1 MFAISRPTFLAKL
14 RLAFKCPQFEWASS
28 NDVPSKALTTASLR
42 SYIDLNSSFEPRR
55 SRFSTPAPMCPCI
68 SGLLPRCSYSR
79 ARLDANSIASLVT
92 PVFSF
97 DVTRYL
103 ELSFNCSRTCFNPW
117 TYKWEI
123 SSFCA
128 WVRLSI
134 STGWLLA
141 FLPIEI
147 SVFSIALAPE
157 SVMKSL
163 SPDAMSS
170 LNWVKSGILTISTL
184 SKAFVALSSLSS
196 AWESVVVAPLAF
208 VVADSRLPLAS
219 LTKVVLASTSAWAL
233 SIVSWRFSSAFLASV
248 KAVSAR
254 VTFFSAPLVSALA
267 SSSLSSAWARPVPEI
282 ASLADWT
289 WVSLA
294 ETSALAFFSSCSEL
308 DTSVWAL
315 LTTSV
320 WVPIFASAV
329 AVSLAL
335 ASWSARLA
343 FWSALLASMFSGVAL
358 EATSSACLTA
368 SVALVTS
375 DWALDTCLLASSV
388 LACASVSCSLVCFT
402 TSFCASRAGFT
413 SDDFSTVFVVGF
425 STIAGS
431 LTLVAVAS
439 SELASWASAGT
450 PADASPIT
458 AVLVR
463 ICNFFINFSFNHLLS
478 DFYSFIILF
487 YHLLV

>member
-1 MFAISRPTFLAKL
+1 MFATSIPTLL
-14 RLAFKCPQFEWASS
+14 PNTRLFRKCPHFEGASA
-28 NDVPSKALTTASLR
+28 NDDDIKAWIVASFK
-42 SYIDLNSSFEPRR
+42 SYMFCTSDFEPRR
-55 SRFSTPAPMCPCI
+55 TRFSAVGPSASEMCPWT
-68 SGLLPRCSYSR
+68 SGFWPRFSYAR
-79 ARLDANSIASLVT
+79 ARFDADSIASLVT
-92 PVFSF
+92 FEF
-97 DVTRYL
+97 DDV
-103 ELSFNCSRTCFNPW
+103 LSCSRICFNPW

-134 STGWLLA
+134 STVWLLA
-141 FLPIEI
+141 FLPIKT
-147 SVFSIALAPE
+147 SVSSIALAPE

-196 AWESVVVAPLAF
+196 AWESAVVASLAF
-208 VVADSRLPLAS
+208 VVFDSRLPLAS

-233 SIVSWRFSSAFLASV
+233 SIASWRFWSAFLASV

-267 SSSLSSAWARPVPEI
+267 SSSLSLAWASPVPEI

-294 ETSALAFFSSCSEL
+294 ET
-308 DTSVWAL
+308 
-315 LTTSV
+315 
-320 WVPIFASAV
+320 
-329 AVSLAL
+329 LAL
-335 ASWSARLA
+335 ASFNSCSALDTPDWALVTVSVWVAIFASVLAVSVSFAFWSARLA
-343 FWSALLASMFSGVAL
+343 FWSALLASIFWGVAL

-368 SVALVTS
+368 SLASVTS
-375 DWALDTCLLASSV
+375 VWVLDTCLLAS
-388 LACASVSCSLVCFT
+388 LALSCASLSCSLVCST
-402 TSFCASRAGFT
+402 TFFWASTAGFT
-413 SDDFSTVFVVGF
+413 SDDFSTVCVVGF
-425 STIAGS
+425 LTIAGS